1 MHVCICVYTH
11 TPTHRYTHLG
21 RMAGLAH
28 LGLTNSGSRS
38 QVVPIPEKPE
48 LQRPVRGG
56 RQRADSGDF
65 LEGETRGP
73 QVSRVMGGG
82 MPCWGLER

>member
-38 QVVPIPEKPE
+38 QVVPIPETAQAAE
-48 LQRPVRGG
+48 
-56 RQRADSGDF
+56 AS
-65 LEGETRGP
+65 EG
-73 QVSRVMGGG
+73 
-82 MPCWGLER
+82 W